1 MTKKFRN
8 KKAQAMIEM
17 AILGPLLLVALGI
30 VATYVAKL
38 NNDHWV
44 LMQAFRNAL
53 AKAHDTNEIVSYG
66 TWDDRRMVSVTNPI
80 IGEKT
85 TSSGSA
91 CVHWSIPSVANE
103 GSDGSACVHW
113 SIPSVANEGSD
124 STDRT
129 YVKINGGWI
138 PFLKEYD
145 LGSGQGGG
153 IEAMYITTRGS
164 KVEINTQNNYT
175 TSRRSAGVGE
185 FMLYKVGKKRFIQ
198 GRGHGAS
205 RSFSAGTPDFQEP
218 VEPEEE

>member
-85 TSSGSA
+85 TSS
-91 CVHWSIPSVANE
+91 
-103 GSDGSACVHW
+103 GSACVHW